1 MNDQLSTLDDFARH
15 SPIPRKVL
23 LYLHRQQLIQDP
35 LRREDLFGLRLLEQV
50 WGRKEVLRP
59 QLNRMSLRTRQSF
72 LRTVSLNTK
81 WERYAY
87 SRFYNGKPGVRL
99 SVRLVVDEIQTT
111 FRFQLTKAQLRRVL
125 TIRNRAQVARYRNL
139 VKENQEPS
147 DLLQTTN

>member
-15 SPIPRKVL
+15 SAIPRKVL
-23 LYLHRQQLIQDP
+23 LSLHRQHIIQDP
-35 LRREDLFGLRLLEQV
+35 PSRDDLLGLRLLEQV
-50 WGRKEVLRP
+50 WGNKEILRP

-87 SRFYNGKPGVRL
+87 SRFYNSKPGVRL

-125 TIRNRAQVARYRNL
+125 TIRNRAQVARHRDL

-147 DLLQTTN
+147 GLLQTAN

>member
-1 MNDQLSTLDDFARH
+1 MDEQSPTLADFARH

-23 LYLHRQQLIQDP
+23 LSLHRQHLIQDP
-35 LRREDLFGLRLLEQV
+35 LTRADLIGLHLLEQV
-50 WGRKEVLRP
+50 WGNKEILRP

-99 SVRLVVDEIQTT
+99 SVRQVVDEIQTT
-111 FRFQLTKAQLRRVL
+111 FRFQLTRQQIRRVL
-125 TIRNRAQVARYRNL
+125 TIRNRAQVARHRDL

-147 DLLQTTN
+147 DLLQTAN

>member
-1 MNDQLSTLDDFARH
+1 MNDQLPTLDDFARQ
-15 SPIPRKVL
+15 SAIPRKVL

-35 LRREDLFGLRLLEQV
+35 PSRDDLLGLRLLEQV
-50 WGRKEVLRP
+50 WGNKEILRP
-59 QLNRMSLRTRQSF
+59 QLNRMSLQTRQSF
-72 LRTVSLNTK
+72 LRTVSLNSK

-87 SRFYNGKPGVRL
+87 SRFYNSKPGVRL
-99 SVRLVVDEIQTT
+99 AVRLVVDEIQTT